1 MIIVITFTQGYGNPV
16 ELKVKFSTFPAGEEY
31 VCIEN
36 PELIGESVI
45 VEINDA
51 SSSTIMKAC
60 LIADAIKN
68 IDPTTPIIAK
78 FGYFPYGRQD
88 RACKVGESF
97 SLKFF
102 IEMLKLRFDRVDTFD
117 PHSDVT
123 RQELGYMLRED
134 RGFLARQYKDSKG
147 NVGKLKEFLPRDLV
161 VISPDKGA
169 VQRSWN
175 LLNFLDLDNEV
186 VECDK
191 VRSNNT
197 INIVIDPINKNGIKH
212 NKNFVISDDIVDGG
226 MTFLVLA
233 QRIREINPDAVLYLI
248 ISHGVFSKGFSE
260 IEKYYTG
267 IYMVDNSYNNCR
279 LLGIANTY
287 AK

>member
-1 MIIVITFTQGYGNPV
+1 MIKVETFLQGHHTPV
-16 ELKVKFSTFPAGEEY
+16 ELKVKYSTFPAGEEY

-36 PELIGESVI
+36 PELIDDSVL
-45 VEINDA
+45 VEICDA
-51 SSSTIMKAC
+51 SASTIMKAC
-60 LIADAIKN
+60 LIADAVKN
-68 IDPTTPIIAK
+68 INPTTPIIAK

-147 NVGKLKEFLPRDLV
+147 SIGKLKEFLPKDLV

-175 LLNFLDLDNEV
+175 LFNFLDLDGTV

-191 VRSNNT
+191 VRGKDT
-197 INIVIDPINKNGIKH
+197 INIVIDSMNQNVIKNNKQ
-212 NKNFVISDDIVDGG
+212 FVISDDICDGG
-226 MTFLVLA
+226 GTFIALA

-260 IEKYYTG
+260 LEKYYAG
-267 IYMVDNSYNNCR
+267 IYTVDNSYNNFR
-279 LLGIANTY
+279 IFLN